1 MQPLPKQL
9 LLENILQSYSNLKK
23 SHMWA
28 VIMNSSQSVSSCL
41 RAFEEISGR
50 FVISFC
56 SCCGPSPVGRR
67 TICNKNS
74 FYAWEHMGIDVAFFS
89 SFSPHAELMAK
100 CPILSACHDAFLYF
114 KATKTV
120 KAFGIGS
127 AAEQWPPE
135 PFFKAL
141 STSQQVKIPIC
152 LSVIHIHSTD
162 FITRFSHWPYLC
174 SRVSAIFMDFQSD
187 KKDAI
192 FMSVFLKWVVFFT
205 CISRVILTAEN
216 DSIFIS

>member
-56 SCCGPSPVGRR
+56 SCCGSPSPVGRR

-120 KAFGIGS
+120 KAFGIGN
-127 AAEQWPPE
+127 AAEQWPLE

-141 STSQQVKIPIC
+141 SLPLSKWKY
-152 LSVIHIHSTD
+152 LSVSQSFTFTPLISLPD
-162 FITRFSHWPYLC
+162 FPIDPIFAAEAVPFLWTLKAIKKTLFLCRF
-174 SRVSAIFMDFQSD
+174 
-187 KKDAI
+187 
-192 FMSVFLKWVVFFT
+192 FLKWVVF
-205 CISRVILTAEN
+205 
-216 DSIFIS
+216 

>member
-56 SCCGPSPVGRR
+56 SCCGGPSPVGRR

-89 SFSPHAELMAK
+89 SFSPHAGLMAK

-127 AAEQWPPE
+127 AAKQWPPE
-135 PFFKAL
+135 PFFKARLYL
-141 STSQQVKIPIC
+141 SASENTY
-152 LSVIHIHSTD
+152 LSLSHSH
-162 FITRFSHWPYLC
+162 SLHWFHYQ
-174 SRVSAIFMDFQSD
+174 IFP
-187 KKDAI
+187 
-192 FMSVFLKWVVFFT
+192 
-205 CISRVILTAEN
+205 LTL
-216 DSIFIS
+216 SLQ

>member
-1 MQPLPKQL
+1 MKPFHALKMTWTFFNYKWHLSPTILRIKHQQMNAASPKQL

-89 SFSPHAELMAK
+89 SFSPHAGLMAK

-135 PFFKAL
+135 PFF
-141 STSQQVKIPIC
+141 
-152 LSVIHIHSTD
+152 
-162 FITRFSHWPYLC
+162 
-174 SRVSAIFMDFQSD
+174 
-187 KKDAI
+187 
-192 FMSVFLKWVVFFT
+192 
-205 CISRVILTAEN
+205 
-216 DSIFIS
+216 